1 MKMSKILA
9 GLIFLG
15 LAAAAGCSTASDLA
29 DSESLAFPNM
39 NEQAVARPEGLMTPQ
54 QSQAEIEALNKGA
67 AAQVAAAKREIE
79 GRQ

>member
-1 MKMSKILA
+1 MSKILT
-9 GLIFLG
+9 GLTFLA

-29 DSESLAFPNM
+29 EDVPKEFPNM
-39 NEQAVARPEGLMTPQ
+39 NTQAVARPEGLMTPQ
-54 QSQAEIEALNKGA
+54 QSQAEIEALNKEA